1 MANTK
6 HEDAILKMGFDYFR
20 DTILK
25 ILGIHHDFVES
36 GITELVEL
44 TIHSLYMDF
53 TFLTKDDFYI
63 HIEFQTT
70 DSGKKDLRRF
80 HAYESVLSHK
90 TGKNVIT
97 YVIYSGGIEHAVTEM
112 KCGTYTYRVIPIF
125 LTAKD
130 ADSVLKRLRE
140 KKQRGE
146 IFTEEDFAQLAITPL
161 MSSEIKRKDVIL
173 ESIKLSK
180 TEKSI
185 TAEKTM
191 AMLYTLA
198 DKFLTGNDL
207 EEVKEAV
214 AMTRIGQ
221 MIFDDGVVRGREEER
236 RLMSALISKLG
247 YKPNDVVAGNLLG
260 LSLQVKDYKKMA
272 AELGIGEIT
281 LRDIVKELEKP
292 ARDPRDDMPKPILR
306 SDVLEMKDL
315 KEGMVLKGTVRNV
328 IDFGAFVDIGVHQDG
343 LVHISEMTERFIKH
357 PLEAVSVGDIVDV
370 RVIGVDMKKK
380 RISLSMKGLNK

>member
-25 ILGIHHDFVES
+25 MLGIDYDFVES

-53 TFLTKDDFYI
+53 TFLTTGGFYI

-80 HAYESVLSHK
+80 RAYESVFSHK

-97 YVIYSGGIEHAVTEM
+97 YVIYSGGIKRAVTEM
-112 KCGTYTYRVIPIF
+112 DCGTHTYRVIPVY
-125 LTAKD
+125 LSEKD
-130 ADSVLKRLRE
+130 ADAVLRRLQE
-140 KKQRGE
+140 KKQKGE
-146 IFTEEDFAQLAITPL
+146 LFTEEDFAQLALTPL
-161 MSSEIKRKDVIL
+161 MKSNKERKDVIL
-173 ESIKLSK
+173 ESLKLSK
-180 TEKSI
+180 TERSI

-198 DKFLTGNDL
+198 EKFLEGKDL

-221 MIFDDGVVRGREEER
+221 MIFDDGVVRGREEG
-236 RLMSALISKLG
+236 MIGGTIKTCKKFKLSREE
-247 YKPNDVVAGNLLG
+247 A
-260 LSLQVKDYKKMA
+260 
-272 AELGIGEIT
+272 
-281 LRDIVKELEKP
+281 
-292 ARDPRDDMPKPILR
+292 
-306 SDVLEMKDL
+306 
-315 KEGMVLKGTVRNV
+315 
-328 IDFGAFVDIGVHQDG
+328 
-343 LVHISEMTERFIKH
+343 IKNII
-357 PLEAVSVGDIVDV
+357 EEF
-370 RVIGVDMKKK
+370 
-380 RISLSMKGLNK
+380 SLSKEEAEKYMEMYW

>member
-25 ILGIHHDFVES
+25 MLGIDYDFVES

-53 TFLTKDDFYI
+53 TFLTTGGFYI

-80 HAYESVLSHK
+80 RAYESVFSHK

-97 YVIYSGGIEHAVTEM
+97 YVIYSGGIKRAVTEM
-112 KCGTYTYRVIPIF
+112 DCGTHTYRVIPVY
-125 LTAKD
+125 LSEKD
-130 ADSVLKRLRE
+130 ADAVLRRLQE
-140 KKQRGE
+140 KKQKGE
-146 IFTEEDFAQLAITPL
+146 LFTEEDFAQLALTPL
-161 MSSEIKRKDVIL
+161 MKSNKERKDVIL
-173 ESIKLSK
+173 ESLKLSK
-180 TEKSI
+180 TERSI

-198 DKFLTGNDL
+198 EKFLEGKDL

-221 MIFDDGVVRGREEER
+221 MIFDDGLVRGREEG
-236 RLMSALISKLG
+236 MIGGTIKTCKKFKLSREE
-247 YKPNDVVAGNLLG
+247 A
-260 LSLQVKDYKKMA
+260 
-272 AELGIGEIT
+272 
-281 LRDIVKELEKP
+281 
-292 ARDPRDDMPKPILR
+292 
-306 SDVLEMKDL
+306 
-315 KEGMVLKGTVRNV
+315 
-328 IDFGAFVDIGVHQDG
+328 
-343 LVHISEMTERFIKH
+343 IKNII
-357 PLEAVSVGDIVDV
+357 EEF
-370 RVIGVDMKKK
+370 
-380 RISLSMKGLNK
+380 SLSKEEAEKYMEMYW

>member
-112 KCGTYTYRVIPIF
+112 KCGTCRFRYLSRSTNSYCRLPMPMASACSSVWMPWR
-125 LTAKD
+125 
-130 ADSVLKRLRE
+130 DSMR
-140 KKQRGE
+140 
-146 IFTEEDFAQLAITPL
+146 
-161 MSSEIKRKDVIL
+161 
-173 ESIKLSK
+173 SI
-180 TEKSI
+180 
-185 TAEKTM
+185 
-191 AMLYTLA
+191 
-198 DKFLTGNDL
+198 
-207 EEVKEAV
+207 
-214 AMTRIGQ
+214 R
-221 MIFDDGVVRGREEER
+221 
-236 RLMSALISKLG
+236 
-247 YKPNDVVAGNLLG
+247 
-260 LSLQVKDYKKMA
+260 
-272 AELGIGEIT
+272 
-281 LRDIVKELEKP
+281 
-292 ARDPRDDMPKPILR
+292 
-306 SDVLEMKDL
+306 
-315 KEGMVLKGTVRNV
+315 
-328 IDFGAFVDIGVHQDG
+328 
-343 LVHISEMTERFIKH
+343 
-357 PLEAVSVGDIVDV
+357 
-370 RVIGVDMKKK
+370 
-380 RISLSMKGLNK
+380 

>member
-25 ILGIHHDFVES
+25 TLGIDYDFVES

-53 TFLTKDDFYI
+53 TFLTTGDFYI

-80 HAYESVLSHK
+80 RAYESVFSHK

-97 YVIYSGGIEHAVTEM
+97 YIIYSGGIKRAVTEM
-112 KCGTYTYRVIPIF
+112 DCGTHTYRVIPVY
-125 LTAKD
+125 LSEKD
-130 ADSVLKRLRE
+130 ADTVLRRLQE
-140 KKQRGE
+140 KKQKGE
-146 IFTEEDFAQLAITPL
+146 LFTEEDFAQLALTPL
-161 MSSEIKRKDVIL
+161 MSSKKERKDIIL
-173 ESIKLSK
+173 ESLKLSK
-180 TEKSI
+180 AEKSI

-198 DKFLTGNDL
+198 EKFLEGKDL

-221 MIFDDGVVRGREEER
+221 MIFDDGVVRGREEGEKTGTER
-236 RLMSALISKLG
+236 MAMLTAKLLEENRL
-247 YKPNDVVAGNLLG
+247 
-260 LSLQVKDYKKMA
+260 
-272 AELGIGEIT
+272 E
-281 LRDIVKELEKP
+281 
-292 ARDPRDDMPKPILR
+292 
-306 SDVLEMKDL
+306 DL
-315 KEGMVLKGTVRNV
+315 KKITQEEQFREQLMRE
-328 IDFGAFVDIGVHQDG
+328 FDI
-343 LVHISEMTERFIKH
+343 
-357 PLEAVSVGDIVDV
+357 P
-370 RVIGVDMKKK
+370 
-380 RISLSMKGLNK
+380 

>member
-25 ILGIHHDFVES
+25 TLGIDYDFVES

-53 TFLTKDDFYI
+53 TFLTTGGFYI

-80 HAYESVLSHK
+80 RAYESVFSHK

-97 YVIYSGGIEHAVTEM
+97 YVIYSGGIKRAVTEM
-112 KCGTYTYRVIPIF
+112 DCGTHTYRVIPVY
-125 LTAKD
+125 LSEKD
-130 ADSVLKRLRE
+130 ADAVLRRLQE
-140 KKQRGE
+140 KKQKGE
-146 IFTEEDFAQLAITPL
+146 LFTEEDFAQLALTPL
-161 MSSEIKRKDVIL
+161 MKSNKERKDVIL
-173 ESIKLSK
+173 ESLKLSK
-180 TEKSI
+180 TERSI

-198 DKFLTGNDL
+198 EKFLEGKDL

-221 MIFDDGVVRGREEER
+221 MIFDDGLVRGREEG
-236 RLMSALISKLG
+236 MIGGTIKTCKKFKLSREE
-247 YKPNDVVAGNLLG
+247 A
-260 LSLQVKDYKKMA
+260 
-272 AELGIGEIT
+272 
-281 LRDIVKELEKP
+281 
-292 ARDPRDDMPKPILR
+292 
-306 SDVLEMKDL
+306 
-315 KEGMVLKGTVRNV
+315 
-328 IDFGAFVDIGVHQDG
+328 
-343 LVHISEMTERFIKH
+343 IKNII
-357 PLEAVSVGDIVDV
+357 EEF
-370 RVIGVDMKKK
+370 
-380 RISLSMKGLNK
+380 SLSKEEAEKYMEMYW